1 MADEKIKI
9 EVDVE
14 GNVVESLA
22 NLRKLKQALKEVPA
36 GTAEWSKIKNQIR
49 DVEDSLQ
56 SAGQASE
63 DFKGLLEAAPGP
75 LGQLGSAIK
84 KVELATKSF
93 GAAWKA
99 VGIGL
104 IVSAIGGL
112 VAAFSNVEGA
122 TKKLEPLLIGFEKIL
137 GGIFEALTPLI
148 DGFVELATK
157 ALPYITT
164 GIGGFYSV
172 LVGLFKLIKDV
183 GVGAGKILKGI
194 FTLDF
199 DALKEG
205 YNQIKDAIP
214 NAIDAG
220 VAAFGRYE
228 EGTKKLTKTQK
239 ENLKQQ
245 TEDAKKAL
253 DEKIKLLEAEDKL
266 DEAKLKKL
274 KEEALTLATTEQEK
288 LDVEKKF
295 AELAYKAR
303 LKDLQ
308 DKQALYNKD
317 SVEYKALQ
325 TEKTNAEADYISQ
338 LRGFGEQQ
346 KKIDEDNIKAVEQ
359 FEQKAK
365 EIRDAAIK
373 DETEKAIAQRQSK
386 YEKDLADLEADKQ
399 FILKSETQKAELRK
413 ALATGL
419 ENDLVKIKTDARAKE
434 LESQLRIDE
443 ARLKALQENTPAY
456 FEQQRKIENDA
467 YEAQKLKAQDNAKE
481 LEAIEINHKA
491 NLKNIDMAEFEAK
504 KDLQA
509 QIANLY
515 GGFGRALQELAGKN
529 KKLAIAGLLIEQA
542 AGVASIII
550 NTQKAAAKAGYFTPL
565 GIATLIAG
573 AASVAAAIAATVKGI
588 QNINK
593 VETPGGGAAAS
604 TGGGASAAIQPPTVT
619 ATAAPQIETTGGA
632 NPSAQIAETIGRA
645 QQPVRAYVVSGEI
658 SSQQALDRRTNRAA
672 TFVGG

>member
-1 MADEKIKI
+1 MADEKITI
-9 EVDVE
+9 ELDVE

-49 DVEDSLQ
+49 DVEDALESANQ
-56 SAGQASE
+56 SSE
-63 DFKGLLEAAPGP
+63 DFKGLLESAPGP
-75 LGQLGSAIK
+75 LGALGSAIK

-93 GAAWKA
+93 GAAFKA

-148 DGFVELATK
+148 DSFVELATK

-172 LVGLFKLIKDV
+172 LLGLFNLIKNV

-199 DALKEG
+199 DALTEG

-214 NAIDAG
+214 NAINAG
-220 VAAFGRYE
+220 VAAFGRFE

-253 DEKIKLLEAEDKL
+253 DERIKLLEAEDKL

-274 KEEALTLATTEQEK
+274 KEEALAVTQNEQEK

-295 AELAYKAR
+295 AELAFNAR
-303 LKDLQ
+303 IKDLE
-308 DKQALYNKD
+308 DKMALYKKD
-317 SVEYKALQ
+317 SVEYKNLQ
-325 TEKTNAEADYISQ
+325 TEKTNVEAEYVGQ
-338 LRGFGEQQ
+338 LKGFKDQQ
-346 KKIDEDNIKAVEQ
+346 KKIDEDNLKEIKA
-359 FEQKAK
+359 FEEKAR
-365 EIRDAAIK
+365 EIRNNAIK
-373 DETEKAIAQRQSK
+373 EETDRAIAQREAKFQ
-386 YEKDLADLEADKQ
+386 KDLSDLEADKE
-399 FILKSETQKAELRK
+399 FIKKSETEKAELRK
-413 ALATGL
+413 ALAQGL
-419 ENDLVKIKTDARAKE
+419 ENDLEKIRTDAKAKE

-443 ARLKALQENTPAY
+443 ARLKTLQENTPAY
-456 FEQQRKIENDA
+456 FEQQRKLENAA
-467 YEAQKLKAQDNAKE
+467 YEAQKLKAKDNAKE
-481 LEAIEINHKA
+481 LEAIELQHKA
-491 NLKNIDMAEFEAK
+491 NLKNIDEAEFQAK
-504 KDLQA
+504 KDLQL

-515 GGFGRALQELAGKN
+515 AGFGRALQEIAGKN
-529 KKLAIAGLLIEQA
+529 KGLAIAGLLIEQA
-542 AGVASIII
+542 AGVATIII

-565 GIATLIAG
+565 GIATLVAG
-573 AASVAAAIAATVKGI
+573 AASVAAAVAATVKGI

-593 VETPGGGAAAS
+593 VNVPTKGGASSGGGAGAVNIQTPTVPTTTAPQIQ
-604 TGGGASAAIQPPTVT
+604 TIGGASPTT
-619 ATAAPQIETTGGA
+619 
-632 NPSAQIAETIGRA
+632 QIAETIGRA
-645 QQPVRAYVVSGEI
+645 QQPIRAYVVSGEI

>member
-1 MADEKIKI
+1 MADEKITIDIEAKI
-9 EVDVE
+9 DAAQSIKDLKELKLLQRQVAAGSPE
-14 GNVVESLA
+14 FAKLA
-22 NLRKLKQALKEVPA
+22 NAIDDL
-36 GTAEWSKIKNQIR
+36 
-49 DVEDSLQ
+49 EDSIKGAKKGSADWIDTLE
-56 SAGQASE
+56 SAG
-63 DFKGLLEAAPGP
+63 GPIGMIGAA
-75 LGQLGSAIK
+75 LNKA
-84 KVELATKSF
+84 KVATVSF
-93 GAAWKA
+93 GAALKA
-99 VGIGL
+99 TGIGL
-104 IVSAIGGL
+104 IVAAVGGL
-112 VAAFSNVEGA
+112 VAAFTQVEGA
-122 TKKLEPLLIGFEKIL
+122 TKKLEPLFIGFEKIL

-148 DGFVELATK
+148 DSFVELATS
-157 ALPYITT
+157 ALPYITK
-164 GIGGFYSV
+164 GISIFYSS
-172 LVGLFKLIKDV
+172 LVSLFTLVKE
-183 GVGAGKILKGI
+183 GGAGIGKILKGI
-194 FTLDF
+194 FTLDTKSIEEGF
-199 DALKEG
+199 NQLKG
-205 YNQIKDAIP
+205 SWSKTVDTYNATSERFE
-214 NAIDAG
+214 A
-220 VAAFGRYE
+220 
-228 EGTKKLTKTQK
+228 GTKKLTKTQK

-253 DEKIKLLEAEDKL
+253 DEKIKLLETEDKL
-266 DEAKLKKL
+266 DEAKINKL
-274 KEEALTLATTEQEK
+274 KAEALAVAETEQEK

-295 AELAYKAR
+295 AELVYKAR
-303 LKDLQ
+303 IKDLE
-308 DKQALYNKD
+308 DKQALYKKD

-325 TEKTNAEADYISQ
+325 TEKLNAETEYINQ
-338 LRGFGEQQ
+338 RAGFVEKQT
-346 KKIDEDNIKAVEQ
+346 KIDEDNLKAVEQ

-386 YEKDLADLEADKQ
+386 YEKDSADLEADKQ
-399 FILKSETQKAELRK
+399 FILKSETEKNELRK
-413 ALATGL
+413 ALAQGL
-419 ENDLVKIKTDARAKE
+419 ENDLEKIKTDARAKE

-456 FEQQRKIENDA
+456 FEQQRRIENDA
-467 YEAQKLKAQDNAKE
+467 YEAQKLKAQGNAKE
-481 LEAIEINHKA
+481 LEAIEIQHKA
-491 NLKNIDMAEFEAK
+491 NLRNIDMAEFEAK

-542 AGVASIII
+542 AGIASIII

-573 AASVAAAIAATVKGI
+573 AAGVAAAIAATVKGI

-604 TGGGASAAIQPPTVT
+604 SGATSIPTPTIPT
-619 ATAAPQIETTGGA
+619 APAPQIETTGGA